1 METQIVEVT
10 SSKFAQCVRMAHKI
24 KSDAKAKRHFL
35 SLMKLAQE
43 MGEIR
48 GRTPYIEGT
57 WNYWTDA
64 DVQEDISIILSQVAN
79 CFYAPSNCRIA
90 LATAAYYSKL
100 NSKHHTFET
109 INFI

>member
-1 METQIVEVT
+1 METKIHFT
-10 SSKFAQCVRMAHKI
+10 NLLMLAH
-24 KSDAKAKRHFL
+24 
-35 SLMKLAQE
+35 E
-43 MGEIR
+43 MGQDR
-48 GRTPYIEGT
+48 KNCPFIEGT

-90 LATAAYYSKL
+90 IITAAYYTGL
-100 NSKHHTFET
+100 QSKHHTFET